1 MLEPLACNYSLQSVT
16 TETMA
21 TPCLDLVSPA
31 DYWHSLHQQQSDWA
45 LRAYARLVTTLST
58 DVQEKLRS
66 TAGAVQPYVVI
77 FGKTQVGKT
86 TLLLDLMG
94 VTPTQM
100 AAISQVLRGGRET
113 GKSATATAMEYR
125 RSTSEHWG
133 LDMPGSA
140 HIQWLDSDADIS
152 AALGQLRTTME
163 RGKLPADAQPCVV
176 HIPQRFFAGT
186 PSAAPQVRILDLPG
200 DNPANP
206 AEQQHVER
214 VAQTYLPFADL
225 ILLVGRGDDLG
236 FLQPG
241 VITLPGI
248 EDWQAMPRRFRVVT
262 TYSYYAK
269 NIKDQLRTGQLSDVV
284 ELRKR
289 LIKQIQ
295 TFSPLSPA
303 AQDAAL
309 YFPLEFG
316 TSWQELA
323 QTEPDLYANLT
334 PLIAQLRTELL
345 QDIANATT
353 PMGRLRSTWDTHHSV
368 KYLRE
373 KKISIIENQIKVQNK
388 TSETISTD
396 ISNFKKLIERSE
408 NYLKNLKTELDDNT
422 LEDGKC
428 IISNACLD
436 LPIDYPP
443 KANSEENCESL
454 RAMLREYRR
463 MLLSSSITPAN
474 TRKKS
479 SAYWRK
485 VRHEFQEPD
494 REDIEK
500 IINDEL
506 CSIHSKLDGYWFDKY
521 FKTANYE
528 ADKNN
533 AIHAA
538 NTAKQKL
545 TELWRIAWIL
555 ALQEVDKQLRKYKS
569 DAQSQV
575 AIYNNEK
582 EILCKQLAAAKAH
595 IDKLHSEK
603 LCIENITKEDL
614 QRCDQ
619 FDIFLNEEY
628 ATTLHQKMEAIFTT
642 DDDCSSLLQLLSCAE
657 LKNQREEF
665 MQRHPTAYQI

>member
-1 MLEPLACNYSLQSVT
+1 MRVPPACNCSLQSLT
-16 TETMA
+16 AETMP
-21 TPCLDLVSPA
+21 TPCLELASPA

-45 LRAYARLVTTLST
+45 LRAYARLVNTLSAE
-58 DVQEKLRS
+58 VQEKLRS

-94 VTPTQM
+94 VAPAQM
-100 AAISQVLRGGRET
+100 ATISQVLRGGRET

-125 RSTSEHWG
+125 RSTSEYWG
-133 LDMPGSA
+133 LDMPGST
-140 HIQWLDSDADIS
+140 HTQWLDSDADIS
-152 AALGQLRTTME
+152 AALAQLRTTME
-163 RGKLPADAQPCVV
+163 RGKLPAHAQPCVV

-186 PSAAPQVRILDLPG
+186 PSAAPQVCILDLPG

-269 NIKDQLRTGQLSDVV
+269 NVKDQLRTGQLSDVV

-295 TFSPLSPA
+295 TFSPLGPA
-303 AQDAAL
+303 AQNAAL

-316 TSWQELA
+316 ISWQELA
-323 QTEPDLYANLT
+323 QTEPDLYAKLT

-345 QDIANATT
+345 QDITNATT

-373 KKISIIENQIKVQNK
+373 KKIGIIDDRLKVQNK
-388 TSETISTD
+388 KLDTISTNIAD
-396 ISNFKKLIERSE
+396 FKKMIERSE
-408 NYLKNLKTELDDNT
+408 NNIKNLNDQLDNNT
-422 LEDGKC
+422 LEDGEC
-428 IISNACLD
+428 IIGNACLD
-436 LPIDYPP
+436 LPMDYPP
-443 KANSEENCESL
+443 RENSEESCESL

-463 MLLSSSITPAN
+463 MLLISSITLKN
-474 TRKKS
+474 S

-500 IINDEL
+500 IIDDEL
-506 CSIHSKLDGYWFDKY
+506 CSIRTKLDDYWFDKY
-521 FKTANYE
+521 FRAANYE
-528 ADKNN
+528 SDKNN
-533 AIHAA
+533 VIRAA

-545 TELWRIAWIL
+545 TELWRIAWLL
-555 ALQEVDKQLRKYKS
+555 ALQEVDKQLRKHKS
-569 DAQSQV
+569 DAQSQG
-575 AIYNNEK
+575 AIYNDEK
-582 EILCKQLAAAKAH
+582 EKLCKQLAVVQAH
-595 IDKLHSEK
+595 IAKLHSEK
-603 LCIENITKEDL
+603 LHIEHTTKEDL

-619 FDIFLNEEY
+619 FDIFLDEEY
-628 ATTLHQKMEAIFTT
+628 AATLHQKMETIFTT
-642 DDDCSSLLQLLSCAE
+642 DDDCSALLQLLSCVE
-657 LKNQREEF
+657 LKYQREEF
-665 MQRHPTAYQI
+665 MQLHPTAYRIWP